1 MAFLKD
7 QSWRVLKSWDTS
19 GGQKTRE
26 PELSPV
32 WWRRLTTVLTFTWRL
47 STRYCPS
54 LSSELA
60 EMIRKYY
67 VHWETSVNVKQ
78 LIEKASPAFRPLHIL
93 LEKKAILLKRIASK
107 KGYSAR
113 DYAPKVL
120 LCSNYASVKI
130 DIPGFKILKHDK

>member
-1 MAFLKD
+1 MARTQILGHK
-7 QSWRVLKSWDTS
+7 WRP
-19 GGQKTRE
+19 KTRE
-26 PELSPV
+26 SELSPV

-93 LEKKAILLKRIASK
+93 LEKRLFFSKELPPKKAILLEIMLQKYYYARIM
-107 KGYSAR
+107 
-113 DYAPKVL
+113 L
-120 LCSNYASVKI
+120 L
-130 DIPGFKILKHDK
+130 

>member
-1 MAFLKD
+1 MARTQILGHK
-7 QSWRVLKSWDTS
+7 WRP
-19 GGQKTRE
+19 KTRE

-32 WWRRLTTVLTFTWRL
+32 WWRRLTTVSTFTWRL

-93 LEKKAILLKRIASK
+93 LEKRVFFSKELPPKKAILLEIMLQKYYYARIM
-107 KGYSAR
+107 
-113 DYAPKVL
+113 L
-120 LCSNYASVKI
+120 L
-130 DIPGFKILKHDK
+130 

>member
-1 MAFLKD
+1 MARTQILGHK
-7 QSWRVLKSWDTS
+7 WRP
-19 GGQKTRE
+19 KTRE
-26 PELSPV
+26 PELSSV

-93 LEKKAILLKRIASK
+93 LEKK
-107 KGYSAR
+107 GYSSQKNCLQKR
-113 DYAPKVL
+113 L
-120 LCSNYASVKI
+120 FCSRLCSKEYYYARI
-130 DIPGFKILKHDK
+130 MLL

>member
-1 MAFLKD
+1 MARTQILGHE
-7 QSWRVLKSWDTS
+7 WRP
-19 GGQKTRE
+19 KTRE

-47 STRYCPS
+47 PTRYCPS